1 MKNIF
6 AFDLNLLVAFNAL
19 MMEGNVTRAAERIGL
34 AQSSMSN
41 ALNRLRDAMDD
52 QLFVR
57 AAGGMR
63 PTELALR
70 IAPDVNTA
78 ITAAQRVLNH
88 NRDFDPAV
96 ANFELRL
103 ATSDYFEFVFLPEI
117 IERIQ
122 AVAPDATIR
131 TVPFAAGDISSQL
144 DNNEVDLGIGSV
156 DLPPRRFRSKRLVAE
171 KLVCI
176 CSPCHPVVDKGLD
189 LETFITSPQILFSI
203 RGDGTG
209 MIDTVL
215 ARQGLKRRV
224 AVTTSS
230 LFGLARLSANANM
243 LAVTTQRL
251 AQRLKENVDLEVLPL
266 PLDEV
271 TFTFSFYWEESQPK
285 TAEREWLM
293 NLITQVINEELPDQ
307 AALAG

>member
-1 MKNIF
+1 MRNI
-6 AFDLNLLVAFNAL
+6 ARFDLNLLVAFHAL
-19 MMEGNVTRAAERIGL
+19 MVEGNVTRAAERIGL

-41 ALNRLRDAMDD
+41 ALNRLRDAMGD

-63 PTELALR
+63 PTELAKR
-70 IAPDVNTA
+70 IAPDVSNA
-78 ITAAQRVLNH
+78 IISAQRALNH
-88 NRDFDPAV
+88 NRNFDPAV
-96 ANFELRL
+96 ANFDMRL

-117 IERIQ
+117 VERVR
-122 AVAPDATIR
+122 AEAPEATLR
-131 TVPFAAGDISSQL
+131 TVPFVSDKIGAQL
-144 DNNEVDLGIGSV
+144 DNNEVDLGIGAV
-156 DLPPRRFRSKRLVAE
+156 DLQAQRFRSSRVVAE

-176 CSPCHPVVDKGLD
+176 CAPDHPVVETGLD
-189 LETFITSPQILFSI
+189 FETFLGSPQVLFSI

-209 MIDTVL
+209 MIDRVL
-215 ARQGLKRRV
+215 ARQGLTRKV

-230 LFGLARLSANANM
+230 LFGLARLAANASL

-251 AQRLKENVDLEVLPL
+251 ARRLQENAELEILPL

-271 TFTFSFYWEESQPK
+271 TFTFSFVWEESQPK

-293 NLITQVINEELPDQ
+293 NLITDVVGDTHTGDPPS
-307 AALAG
+307 